1 MRVTMSVGL
10 SILPVAMLVG
20 CQANTPEPGAER
32 EAPAEV
38 DEHAPTPTGT
48 PGLIEIR
55 TEEYA
60 FTGPPTFPSG
70 WVTLRLINQGKEPHF
85 LLLWDLPEGKTFDD
99 YHREVSMPFDQL
111 YTAYRAGDLDQPAF
125 FEKLGAAIPAWF
137 FDAVPMGG
145 PGFTAPGHTS
155 EITVHL
161 EPGDNYVMECYVRA
175 MEQGDTFHGNQGM
188 LRPLIVTEEASG
200 MEPPEA
206 DVEIVLSSFSI
217 EVTGDLGPGAHV
229 AKVSV
234 ADTPQGFVRH
244 NVQLAR
250 LEGDM
255 TAEEVAPWLNW
266 VDEMLPP
273 APAEFL
279 GGAGQT
285 LAGRESYFPF
295 ELQPG
300 RYAWISEGFAD
311 QGMFREFTVE

>member
-1 MRVTMSVGL
+1 MRVMASVSL
-10 SILPVAMLVG
+10 SILSMALLVG
-20 CQANTPEPGAER
+20 CQQGSSERGVER
-32 EAPAEV
+32 ESAAP
-38 DEHAPTPTGT
+38 PPSTS
-48 PGLIEIR
+48 GLIEVR

-60 FTGPPTFPSG
+60 FTAPPTFPSG
-70 WVTLRLINQGKEPHF
+70 WVTLRLVNQGQEPHF
-85 LLLWDLPEGKTFDD
+85 LLLWDLPEGRTFDD
-99 YHREVSMPFDQL
+99 YHREVSMPFERL
-111 YTAYRAGDLDQPAF
+111 YASYRAGDLDQAAF
-125 FEKLGAAIPAWF
+125 FEQLGAAIPPWF

-155 EITVHL
+155 ETTIFL

-175 MEQGDTFHGNQGM
+175 MKQGDTFHGTQGM
-188 LRPLIVTEEASG
+188 LRPLIVTEPASG

-206 DVEIVLSSFSI
+206 DVEITLSSFEI
-217 EVTGDLGPGAHV
+217 EVNGDLAAGPHT
-229 AKVSV
+229 AKVRV
-234 ADTPQGFVRH
+234 MDTPEGFVRH

-250 LEGDM
+250 LEGGM
-255 TAEEVAPWLNW
+255 TAEDVAPWLNW

-273 APAEFL
+273 APADFL

-300 RYAWISEGFAD
+300 RYAWISEGFAR